1 MTTTLTR
8 VEIIDS
14 IYKEVGLSKKESGEI
29 LQLIFD
35 EITDALADGETIK
48 ISSFGRFSVR
58 DKKERIGRNPKTG
71 IEAPISK
78 RTVASFKA
86 SQLLKKRVNKD

>member
-35 EITDALADGETIK
+35 EITNALVEGQSVK
-48 ISSFGRFSVR
+48 ISSFGRFSIR
-58 DKKERIGRNPKTG
+58 EKKERVGRNPKTG
-71 IEAPISK
+71 IEAPICK

-86 SQLLKKRVNKD
+86 SQLLKKRVNK

>member
-1 MTTTLTR
+1 MTAALTR

-35 EITDALADGETIK
+35 EITGALVEGQDVK

-58 DKKERIGRNPKTG
+58 NKKERLGRNPRTG
-71 IEAPISK
+71 IEASISK

-86 SQLLKKRVNKD
+86 SQLLKKRVNK